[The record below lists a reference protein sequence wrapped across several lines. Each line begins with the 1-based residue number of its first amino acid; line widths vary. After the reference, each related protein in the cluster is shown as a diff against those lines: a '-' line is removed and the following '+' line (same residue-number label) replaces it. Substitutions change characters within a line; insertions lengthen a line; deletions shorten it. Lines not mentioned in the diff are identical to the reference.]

1 MFTFVF
7 RLAVS
12 LLCLGFAV
20 GPAQAQRSMSDEQ
33 IVLQAQRVARGER
46 IEIFQHGI
54 EIEGAKLLRLAEE
67 AYRSIE
73 KITGLQ
79 LDTATLGPRIQIVVS
94 ASAGVSHVWHSYNH
108 PRQPRGVIFLN
119 ALAYRGAIKGS
130 NATYIHEMTHLFTW
144 NYHSHTLREG
154 LADWVALAVL
164 PDAGVGPN
172 PNGHDPA
179 TVIQPIIADY
189 LGTTKPPPDWLQ
201 SDAQMRSAYYY
212 ASYRFVKHMIE
223 RKGLATFMMLYNSS
237 TPETAMVMLY
247 QVARDTAIREAGF

>member
-1 MFTFVF
+1 MIAFVF
-7 RLAVS
+7 RLALS

-20 GPAQAQRSMSDEQ
+20 IPAQAQRAMSDEQ
-33 IVLQAQRVARGER
+33 IFVQAKRVARGER
-46 IEIFQHGI
+46 VEIYHHGI

-67 AYRSIE
+67 AYQSIE
-73 KITGLQ
+73 KITGFQ

-94 ASAGVSHVWHSYNH
+94 ASAGVSHVWHGTNH
-108 PRQPRGVIFLN
+108 PQQPRGVVFLN
-119 ALAYRGAIKGS
+119 VLAYRGAMKGN

-144 NYHSHTLREG
+144 KYHSHTLREG

-179 TVIQPIIADY
+179 TVVQPIVADY

-201 SDAQMRSAYYY
+201 SDAQLRSAYYY

-223 RKGLATFMMLYNSS
+223 RKGLATFMTLYNSS
-237 TPETAMVMLY
+237 TPESAIMMLY
-247 QVARDTAIREAGF
+247 NVTRETAIRDVGF

>member
-1 MFTFVF
+1 MINLIC

-12 LLCLGFAV
+12 LLCLCFAV
-20 GPAQAQRSMSDEQ
+20 FPAQAQRAMSDEQ
-33 IVLQAQRVARGER
+33 IFVQAQRVARGER
-46 IEIFQHGI
+46 VEIYHHGI

-67 AYRSIE
+67 AYQSIE

-94 ASAGVSHVWHSYNH
+94 ASAGASHVWHGYNH
-108 PRQPRGVIFLN
+108 PQQPRGIIFLN
-119 ALAYRGAIKGS
+119 ALAYRGAMRGS

-144 NYHSHTLREG
+144 KYHSHTLREG

-164 PDAGVGPN
+164 PNAGVGPN

-179 TVIQPIIADY
+179 TVVQPIIADY

-201 SDAQMRSAYYY
+201 SDAALRSAYYY

-237 TPETAMVMLY
+237 TPESALVMLY
-247 QVARDTAIREAGF
+247 NVTRETAIRDAGF